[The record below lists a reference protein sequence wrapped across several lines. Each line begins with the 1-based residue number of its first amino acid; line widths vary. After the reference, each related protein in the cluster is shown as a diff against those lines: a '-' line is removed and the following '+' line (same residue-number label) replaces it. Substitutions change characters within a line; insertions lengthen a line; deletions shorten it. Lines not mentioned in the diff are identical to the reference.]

1 MTAPPDRDLSAPTEQ
16 RPGRLS
22 RARVAASLIF
32 AFNGLLFAAWVP
44 HIPEVKHNLG
54 LSDATLG
61 LALLGPAV
69 GSVISM
75 PLIGR
80 ATTRYGSG
88 KVTAVLAFA
97 TYLAISGPGLA
108 SNLAELFAA
117 LVLWGIVTG
126 GLDVAMNSQAVQIET
141 SYRRPIMS
149 SFHAYWSIGT
159 VLGTALGSLGA
170 GIGLSLAHQQAG
182 LAVLLALVTGWCV
195 RQFIGDHRAQEYAAG
210 KRVFEFRLVLLG
222 LAGVCALLAEGSAA
236 DWSPVYLRDDLQVS
250 PGQAGIAF
258 GAFTVMMTVGRLTGD
273 RLVLA
278 LGRSRSLSLLAAV
291 GAVGMSLGLVSDT
304 LIGSSIGFGCLGLG
318 LSVMIPVIF
327 STAADGPG
335 AAGPKLALVSSFSY
349 LGFLLGPASLG
360 PLAHATSVHAAL
372 WVLPSFAAL
381 AGVLG
386 VIAVRMTARLSA
398 GSAGSAQSHSA
409 A

>member
-1 MTAPPDRDLSAPTEQ
+1 MIATTPQ
-16 RPGRLS
+16 RPGRLR
-22 RARVAASLIF
+22 RARTATSLVF

-44 HIPEVKHNLG
+44 HIPEVKHQLG
-54 LSDATLG
+54 LSDASLG

-75 PLIGR
+75 PVIGR

-108 SNLAELFAA
+108 RDLPELFAA
-117 LVLWGIVTG
+117 LVLWGVVTG

-141 SYRRPIMS
+141 SYQRPIMS

-159 VLGTALGSLGA
+159 VLGTVLGSLGA
-170 GIGLSLAHQQAG
+170 GIGLSLAGQQAG

-195 RQFIGDHRAQEYAAG
+195 RQFIGDHPPQEYQGG
-210 KRVFEFRLVLLG
+210 KRVFQWRLVLLG

-278 LGRSRSLSLLAAV
+278 LGRSRSLSLLAGI
-291 GAVGMSLGLVSDT
+291 GAAGMSAGLISDT
-304 LIGSSIGFGCLGLG
+304 LIGSSIGFACLGLG
-318 LSVMIPVIF
+318 LSVMVPVIF

-360 PLAHATSVHAAL
+360 PLAHATSVHVAL

-398 GSAGSAQSHSA
+398 A
-409 A
+409 AASEALCGPNPRS